1 MSDGGKGSKHL
12 EKVMKAIRKRYPDD
26 TRLGFFLATKRIRM
40 FKFEI
45 PAPQLIWTKCYNSQ
59 YWSR

>member
-1 MSDGGKGSKHL
+1 M
-12 EKVMKAIRKRYPDD
+12 KVLRKRYLDD
-26 TRLGFFLATKRIRM
+26 TRLGFFLEAKRIRR

-59 YWSR
+59 YWRKT

>member
-1 MSDGGKGSKHL
+1 
-12 EKVMKAIRKRYPDD
+12 MKAIRKRYPDD
-26 TRLGFFLATKRIRM
+26 TRLRFFLEVKRDRM

-59 YWSR
+59 YWRKT